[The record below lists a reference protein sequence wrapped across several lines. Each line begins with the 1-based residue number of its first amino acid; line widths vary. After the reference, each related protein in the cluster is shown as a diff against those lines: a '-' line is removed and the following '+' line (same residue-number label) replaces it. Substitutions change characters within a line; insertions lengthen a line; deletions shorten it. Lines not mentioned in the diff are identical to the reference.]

1 MEHYI
6 KFTPQIDESAD
17 VAGFAQL
24 LIFVSCCSEENLQEA
39 FTFYLYIEGT
49 E

>member
-17 VAGFAQL
+17 VAGSAQL
-24 LIFVSCCSEENLQEA
+24 LFRRNV
-39 FTFYLYIEGT
+39 YILPTVFREMRR